1 MYSLK
6 SLYKIGHGPSS
17 SHTMGPSNAIKYVLK
32 KYQNIDFIKMT
43 FYGSLALTGKGHL
56 ADYIAELSLKDV
68 PHKIEFDYETKTSHP
83 NTMIFE
89 ITIGEKIFKETIISI
104 GGGLIE
110 VEGEKK
116 EELYKHIY
124 PHNHFSDIK
133 KYCETNRISLDEYV
147 DKYDDKDIDA
157 YLETVYQKMMSNVED
172 GLKKDGYLPGKLKV
186 KRKAKEIYYSIEE
199 GENEQIRE
207 KRLICAYAFAASE
220 ENASGGEVVTA
231 PTCGACGIIPAL
243 VKYFDTKYSHRKIIN
258 ALKVAGIIGLIVKHN
273 ASISGAEC
281 GCQAEIGT
289 ASSMGAAFV
298 TFLRG
303 GSIYQIERAAEISM
317 EHLLGLTCD
326 PIEGYVQI
334 PCIERNAVYALRSIE
349 AASLALFIDPS
360 MNKISFDTV
369 VETMYQTGKDLLNG
383 YRETAQSGLAKNYEK

>member
-1 MYSLK
+1 
-6 SLYKIGHGPSS
+6 
-17 SHTMGPSNAIKYVLK
+17 
-32 KYQNIDFIKMT
+32 
-43 FYGSLALTGKGHL
+43 
-56 ADYIAELSLKDV
+56 
-68 PHKIEFDYETKTSHP
+68 
-83 NTMIFE
+83 
-89 ITIGEKIFKETIISI
+89 
-104 GGGLIE
+104 
-110 VEGEKK
+110 
-116 EELYKHIY
+116 
-124 PHNHFSDIK
+124 
-133 KYCETNRISLDEYV
+133 
-147 DKYDDKDIDA
+147 
-157 YLETVYQKMMSNVED
+157 MMSNVED

-349 AASLALFIDPS
+349 ASSLALFIDPS